1 MTERDGIIADAW
13 NDHITERD
21 SRDWMV
27 SVRINLDLLIKADK
41 DIEDDEMIDMV
52 LERLNYDCEFNRSEI
67 ELLDMYQI

>member
-21 SRDWMV
+21 SREWMV

-52 LERLNYDCEFNRSEI
+52 LERLNYDCEFNRSEV